1 MPSEVLKCYVLSR
14 FVRIGSFIFLSA
26 FAVTFLSSAFEVIS
40 QGIDSV
46 PIEVKYSLYL
56 LPWGIL
62 ILLMFL
68 VRNIQITE
76 DKLSIVGLFRR
87 RELLRESIAGEFT
100 IVKSPG
106 FDHYYFAIKL
116 KTGKLFLCNVG
127 TKKSKDYVLKFLH
140 GEELS
145 PEL

>member
-1 MPSEVLKCYVLSR
+1 MPNEVLKCYLHSK
-14 FVRIGSFIFLSA
+14 FARIGSFILLLVCV
-26 FAVTFLSSAFEVIS
+26 FAFLSSAFEVIS
-40 QGIDSV
+40 QGIDTV
-46 PIEVKYSLYL
+46 PFVVKFNLYL
-56 LPWGIL
+56 SPWL
-62 ILLMFL
+62 IPLTLMGL
-68 VRNIQITE
+68 VGNIQITE

-100 IVKSPG
+100 VVKNPG

-116 KTGKLFLCNVG
+116 KTGKLFRFSVG
-127 TKKSKDYVLKFLH
+127 TKKSNDYVLKFLH

>member
-1 MPSEVLKCYVLSR
+1 MPSEVLKCYLHSK
-14 FVRIGSFIFLSA
+14 FARIGSFILLLV
-26 FAVTFLSSAFEVIS
+26 FAVAFLSSVFKVIS

-46 PIEVKYSLYL
+46 PIEVKSGLYL
-56 LPWGIL
+56 FPWL
-62 ILLMFL
+62 IPLSLMGL

-76 DKLSIVGLFRR
+76 DKLLIVGLFRR
-87 RELLRESIAGEFT
+87 RELLRESITGEFT
-100 IVKSPG
+100 IAKSPG

-116 KTGKLFLCNVG
+116 KTGKLFLCTVG
-127 TKKSKDYVLKFLH
+127 TRKSKDYVLKFLH

>member
-1 MPSEVLKCYVLSR
+1 MPNEVLKCYLQSK
-14 FVRIGSFIFLSA
+14 FVRIGSFIFLLVCV
-26 FAVTFLSSAFEVIS
+26 FVVLSSAFKVIS

-46 PIEVKYSLYL
+46 PIVDKYGLYVF
-56 LPWGIL
+56 PWL
-62 ILLMFL
+62 IPLFLMAL
-68 VRNIQITE
+68 VGNIQITE

-87 RELLRESIAGEFT
+87 RELLRKSIAGEFT
-100 IVKSPG
+100 VVKNPG

-116 KTGKLFLCNVG
+116 KTGKLFRFSVG
-127 TKKSKDYVLKFLH
+127 TKKSNDYVLKFLH